1 MEQWV
6 TEEDIHAARTRLE
19 EGHPGWERPAAFA
32 VGRERDGE
40 LHFPLVNVPG
50 AMHGLPS
57 VVLGRVLGH
66 TSGTAVYDLGADGL
80 RAAERGLAPAEACTV
95 FDHPNLFAWRDLLAD
110 LRDTDR
116 LFAVFVRDP
125 ADPPVDDRDR
135 AFRRAA
141 EKADGRR

>member
-19 EGHPGWERPAAFA
+19 EGHPGWERPVAFA

-40 LHFPLVNVPG
+40 LRFPWVNVPG
-50 AMHGLPS
+50 AMHGLPAI
-57 VVLGRVLGH
+57 VLARALGH
-66 TSGTAVYDLGADGL
+66 VRGTAVYDLAPGTL
-80 RAAERGLAPAEACTV
+80 REAERGLSPAQACTA

-116 LFAVFVRDP
+116 LVAVFVQDR

-141 EKADGRR
+141 GKADSGG